1 VFHNDVDAAITCPGR
16 MAASRCSKALHL
28 SMVEYLVKDQ
38 SRKDRQ
44 KEKRRRVDDAV
55 DLESAASNSNNT
67 ANDMAM

>member
-1 VFHNDVDAAITCPGR
+1 
-16 MAASRCSKALHL
+16 
-28 SMVEYLVKDQ
+28 MVEYLAKDQ

-55 DLESAASNSNNT
+55 DPESAASNSNNT